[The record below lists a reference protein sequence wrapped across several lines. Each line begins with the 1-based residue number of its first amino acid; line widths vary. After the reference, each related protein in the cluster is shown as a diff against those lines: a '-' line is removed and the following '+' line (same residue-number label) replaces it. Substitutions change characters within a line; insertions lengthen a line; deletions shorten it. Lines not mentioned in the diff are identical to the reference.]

1 MRPGLVRRAALVV
14 AALVLPIGICVKA
27 EDLLSDF
34 KDPFDGSPLKFSPQP
49 GETETP
55 AVKKFKT
62 TGVNDYRGNADA
74 IAAGKALYQE
84 NCAACHGEDGKGRI
98 GPTLV
103 GNELRYEQAKSDPG
117 MFSIV
122 YAGASGAMQSFARRG
137 MHQDDMLK
145 IIAYVRT
152 LDK

>member
-1 MRPGLVRRAALVV
+1 MSLRLLQRAAVV
-14 AALVLPIGICVKA
+14 AAALIVPGGICVKA
-27 EDLLSDF
+27 QNLLSDF
-34 KDPFDGSPLKFSPQP
+34 KDPFDGSPLKFSSQP
-49 GETETP
+49 GEVETP
-55 AVKKFKT
+55 VVKKFKV
-62 TGVNDYRGNADA
+62 TGVNDYRGNAEA

-103 GNELRYEQAKSDPG
+103 GSDLKYQQAKSDPG
-117 MFSIV
+117 MFSII
-122 YAGASGAMQSFARRG
+122 YAGASGAMQSFAKRG
-137 MHQDDMLK
+137 MHQDDMLR

>member
-1 MRPGLVRRAALVV
+1 MKLGIFRRGAIVATLVV
-14 AALVLPIGICVKA
+14 PVATGVKA
-27 EDLLSDF
+27 GNLSDF
-34 KDPFDGSPLKFSPQP
+34 KDPFDGSPLKFSPVA
-49 GETETP
+49 GEVETP
-55 AVKKFKT
+55 VVKKFKE
-62 TGVNDYRGNADA
+62 TGDNDYRGNAQA
-74 IAAGKALYQE
+74 IDAGKALYTE

-103 GNELRYEQAKSDPG
+103 GNDLKYPQAKSDPG
-117 MFSIV
+117 MFSII

>member
-1 MRPGLVRRAALVV
+1 MRLGLLRRAAIAAVLALPV
-14 AALVLPIGICVKA
+14 AFAVKA
-27 EDLLSDF
+27 ANLSDF
-34 KDPFDGSPLKFSPQP
+34 KDPFDGSPLKFTPQP
-49 GETETP
+49 GEVETP
-55 AVKKFKT
+55 VVKKFKT
-62 TGVNDYRGNADA
+62 TGDNDYRGNAEA
-74 IAAGKALYQE
+74 IAAGKMLYTE

-103 GNELRYEQAKSDPG
+103 GNDLKYPQAKSDPG
-117 MFSIV
+117 MFSII

>member
-1 MRPGLVRRAALVV
+1 MTLGLFRRGAIVVTLVV
-14 AALVLPIGICVKA
+14 PVATGVKA
-27 EDLLSDF
+27 GNLSDF
-34 KDPFDGSPLKFSPQP
+34 KDPFDGSPLKFSPVA
-49 GETETP
+49 GEVETP
-55 AVKKFKT
+55 VVKKFKE
-62 TGVNDYRGNADA
+62 TGDNDYRGNAQA
-74 IAAGKALYQE
+74 IDAGKALYTE

-103 GNELRYEQAKSDPG
+103 GNDLKYPQAKSDPG
-117 MFSIV
+117 MFSII

>member
-1 MRPGLVRRAALVV
+1 MGSGLFRRAALVV
-14 AALVLPIGICVKA
+14 AAFILPIGVAVKA
-27 EDLLSDF
+27 DDLSDF
-34 KDPFDGSPLKFSPQP
+34 KDVFDGSPLTFPLQP
-49 GETETP
+49 GEIETP
-55 AVKKFKT
+55 VVKKFKA
-62 TGVNDYRGNADA
+62 TGVNDYRGNAEA
-74 IAAGKALYQE
+74 IAAGKTLYQE

-103 GNELRYEQAKSDPG
+103 GNDLKYKQAKSDPG
-117 MFSIV
+117 MFSIIF
-122 YAGASGAMQSFARRG
+122 AGASGAMQSFAKRG